1 MFLMINRY
9 LSSAAI
15 FFFATSLLLIRMMQ
29 AVFLPSIFL

>member
-1 MFLMINRY
+1 MIKS
-9 LSSAAI
+9 LSVCSAAI